1 MVIYVG
7 MIAILN
13 LSLGYALALYMGA
26 GRGPLARA
34 AAGES
39 MESLDYSD
47 SDVDE

>member
-26 GRGPLARA
+26 GRGPMA
-34 AAGES
+34 ATASGES
-39 MESLDYSD
+39 MDSLDYAD